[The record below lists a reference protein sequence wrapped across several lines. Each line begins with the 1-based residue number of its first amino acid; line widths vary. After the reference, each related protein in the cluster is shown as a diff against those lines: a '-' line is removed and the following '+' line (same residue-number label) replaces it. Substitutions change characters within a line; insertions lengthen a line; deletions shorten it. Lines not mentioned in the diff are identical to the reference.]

1 MRYFKTSAFKGD
13 NIQEMI
19 DYTIKTVYE
28 RKLKPR
34 IEEDNKLNE
43 SKVSTNVV
51 LG

>member
-34 IEEDNKLNE
+34 IEEDKLNE